1 MKTLLLI
8 DIDSD
13 RQQKVILGKPNE
25 IKPPTNF
32 EEAQLLVNTD
42 VVCVCEALCAL
53 IDLADQ
59 NGYSK
64 REVMVTEAIK
74 NLTDL
79 LKPKDEVDN
88 ESVKEEEK

>member
-8 DIDSD
+8 DVDSD
-13 RQQKVILGKPNE
+13 RSQKVILGKPNE

-64 REVMVTEAIK
+64 KDVMVVKFSSIGLVFGAHVVIIGS
-74 NLTDL
+74 DL
-79 LKPKDEVDN
+79 GLV
-88 ESVKEEEK
+88 